1 MLQTIK
7 RGFIRLLGM
16 LAAGLMILIAL
27 NGAYADAADQ
37 PRQSA
42 TQSRCASQLHETPA
56 SGDPGR
62 QAFPDGVCYLGECA
76 IDQSSRVTA
85 YSSTS
90 E

>member
-37 PRQSA
+37 PRPSA
-42 TQSRCASQLHETPA
+42 TPSRCASQLHETPA
-56 SGDPGR
+56 SSDPGR
-62 QAFPDGVCYLGECA
+62 QAFPD
-76 IDQSSRVTA
+76 A
-85 YSSTS
+85 YVIWGNARLTS
-90 E
+90 PHG

>member
-37 PRQSA
+37 PRPSA
-42 TQSRCASQLHETPA
+42 TQSRCES
-56 SGDPGR
+56 DY
-62 QAFPDGVCYLGECA
+62 CC
-76 IDQSSRVTA
+76 
-85 YSSTS
+85 
-90 E
+90 